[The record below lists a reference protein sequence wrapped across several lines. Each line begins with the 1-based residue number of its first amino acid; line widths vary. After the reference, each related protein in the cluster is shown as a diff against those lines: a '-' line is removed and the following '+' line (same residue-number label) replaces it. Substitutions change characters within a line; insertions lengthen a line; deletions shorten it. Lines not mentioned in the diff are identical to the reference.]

1 MADQRQIKEGHILV
15 RGKGGALYEVPMADL
30 EKYQVPEEEAKAM
43 VGPRGGGGRRGGGK
57 SGGKSG
63 GQIVVNVNLPGGRQM
78 SMGQPQ
84 PQPMEQQDVVAHGCG
99 YNSCGYNSCGNW
111 GYASCG
117 YTSCG
122 YNSCW

>member
-1 MADQRQIKEGHILV
+1 MAEQKVKEGHILV
-15 RGKGGALYEVPMADL
+15 RGKGGALYEVPVADL

-43 VGPRGGGGRRGGGK
+43 AGPRGGGGRKGGGK
-57 SGGKSG
+57 GAA
-63 GQIVVNVNLPGGRQM
+63 GQIVVNVNLPGGKQM
-78 SMGQPQ
+78 PAGPPPQ
-84 PQPMEQQDVVAHGCG
+84 GGEQQDVVAHGCG